1 MLTCFKFLVPLIIQG
16 GGQRDG
22 GQSFMGVVLICLDVS
37 FAVGSL
43 ILLLTML
50 FLVHAPISQRFLF
63 YFACNNVGGR
73 YFLRQDYTIECFKNA
88 HWEFSIVVI
97 SFSIQILSSSIV
109 QNFIPARKSTSRKG
123 DNGIVIVVGGSYI
136 YHGAPVLSSLAA
148 LRCGTD
154 LVYTSVPKINVTPTR
169 AISPNL
175 IVIPLVD
182 QKLTLG
188 AVKKLVGALPRNL
201 HSATIGMGLAIQEK
215 NSLLYLVK
223 SLLDRD
229 VRLSLDASAL
239 IPEVLP
245 LLANKNVVVT
255 PHSGEFKRLFGDVP
269 PDSQNERI
277 PLVEQ
282 HALDNGITI
291 LLKGPTDI
299 ISNGKTTYLCEKNTP
314 AMTVGG
320 TGDVLSG
327 LVAGLLSKNRNSLES
342 AAAASFIC
350 GLAGKH
356 VQDKLGL
363 HMTSMDLIDAI
374 PNVMKPFDKI
384 I

>member
-1 MLTCFKFLVPLIIQG
+1 MEPQL
-16 GGQRDG
+16 
-22 GQSFMGVVLICLDVS
+22 
-37 FAVGSL
+37 
-43 ILLLTML
+43 
-50 FLVHAPISQRFLF
+50 
-63 YFACNNVGGR
+63 
-73 YFLRQDYTIECFKNA
+73 
-88 HWEFSIVVI
+88 
-97 SFSIQILSSSIV
+97 LSSSIV
-109 QNFIPARKSTSRKG
+109 ENFIPARKSASRKG
-123 DNGIVIVVGGSYI
+123 NNGIVLVIGGSYI
-136 YHGAPVLSSLAA
+136 YHGAPILSSLAA

-215 NSLLYLVK
+215 NSLLHLVQ
-223 SLLDRD
+223 SLLNRD

-255 PHSGEFKRLFGDVP
+255 PHAGEFKRLFGDAP
-269 PDSQNERI
+269 SDSKNERI
-277 PLVEQ
+277 QLVEK
-282 HALDNGITI
+282 HALDNGVTI

-299 ISNGKTTYLCEKNTP
+299 ISNGNTTYLCQKNTP

-327 LVAGLLSKNRNSLES
+327 LVAGLLSNNRNSLES
-342 AAAASFIC
+342 AAAAAFIC
-350 GLAGKH
+350 GLTGKQ

-374 PNVMKPFDKI
+374 PSIMKPFDKI

>member
-1 MLTCFKFLVPLIIQG
+1 MEP
-16 GGQRDG
+16 
-22 GQSFMGVVLICLDVS
+22 
-37 FAVGSL
+37 
-43 ILLLTML
+43 
-50 FLVHAPISQRFLF
+50 
-63 YFACNNVGGR
+63 
-73 YFLRQDYTIECFKNA
+73 
-88 HWEFSIVVI
+88 
-97 SFSIQILSSSIV
+97 QILSSSIV

-123 DNGIVIVVGGSYI
+123 DNGIILVIGGSYI

-201 HSATIGMGLAIQEK
+201 HSATIGMGLAIQER
-215 NSLLYLVK
+215 NSLLHLVK

-245 LLANKNVVVT
+245 FLAHKNVVVT
-255 PHSGEFKRLFGDVP
+255 PHAGEFKRLFGDVP
-269 PDSQNERI
+269 SDSNVERI
-277 PLVEQ
+277 KLVEQ
-282 HALDNGITI
+282 NALKYGITV

-299 ISNGKTTYLCEKNTP
+299 ISDGKITYLCEKNIP

-342 AAAASFIC
+342 AAAASYIC
-350 GLAGKH
+350 GLAGKE
-356 VQDKLGL
+356 VQEKLGL
-363 HMTSMDLIDAI
+363 HITPMDLIDSI
-374 PNVMKPFDKI
+374 PSVMKPFDRI
-384 I
+384 V

>member
-1 MLTCFKFLVPLIIQG
+1 LEPQT
-16 GGQRDG
+16 
-22 GQSFMGVVLICLDVS
+22 
-37 FAVGSL
+37 
-43 ILLLTML
+43 
-50 FLVHAPISQRFLF
+50 
-63 YFACNNVGGR
+63 
-73 YFLRQDYTIECFKNA
+73 
-88 HWEFSIVVI
+88 
-97 SFSIQILSSSIV
+97 LSSPIV
-109 QNFIPARKSTSRKG
+109 QNFISTRKSISRKG
-123 DNGIVIVVGGSYI
+123 DNGIVLVIGGSYI

-154 LVYTSVPKINVTPTR
+154 LVYTCVPKINVTPTR

-201 HSATIGMGLAIQEK
+201 HSATIGMGLAIQDK

-245 LLANKNVVVT
+245 ILAHKNVVVT
-255 PHSGEFKRLFGDVP
+255 PHAGEFKRLFGDVP
-269 PDSQNERI
+269 SDSNLERI
-277 PLVEQ
+277 KLVEKN
-282 HALDNGITI
+282 ALKYGITI

-299 ISNGKTTYLCEKNTP
+299 ISDGKITYLCEKNTP

-327 LVAGLLSKNRNSLES
+327 LVAGLLSTNRNTLES
-342 AAAASFIC
+342 AAAASYIC
-350 GLAGKH
+350 GLAGKE
-356 VQDKLGL
+356 VQEKLGL
-363 HMTSMDLIDAI
+363 HITSMDLIDSI
-374 PNVMKPFDKI
+374 SSVMKPFDKI

>member
-1 MLTCFKFLVPLIIQG
+1 MEPQL
-16 GGQRDG
+16 
-22 GQSFMGVVLICLDVS
+22 
-37 FAVGSL
+37 
-43 ILLLTML
+43 
-50 FLVHAPISQRFLF
+50 
-63 YFACNNVGGR
+63 
-73 YFLRQDYTIECFKNA
+73 
-88 HWEFSIVVI
+88 
-97 SFSIQILSSSIV
+97 LSSSIV
-109 QNFIPARKSTSRKG
+109 ENFIPARKSASRKG
-123 DNGIVIVVGGSYI
+123 NNGIVLVIGGSYI
-136 YHGAPVLSSLAA
+136 YHGAPILSSLAA

-215 NSLLYLVK
+215 NSLLHLVE
-223 SLLDRD
+223 SLLNRD

-255 PHSGEFKRLFGDVP
+255 PHAGEFKRLFGDAP
-269 PDSQNERI
+269 SDSKNERI
-277 PLVEQ
+277 QLVEK

-299 ISNGKTTYLCEKNTP
+299 ISNGNTTYLCQKNTP

-327 LVAGLLSKNRNSLES
+327 LVAGLLSNNRNSLES
-342 AAAASFIC
+342 AAAAAFIC
-350 GLAGKH
+350 GLTGKQ

-374 PNVMKPFDKI
+374 PSIMKPFDKI